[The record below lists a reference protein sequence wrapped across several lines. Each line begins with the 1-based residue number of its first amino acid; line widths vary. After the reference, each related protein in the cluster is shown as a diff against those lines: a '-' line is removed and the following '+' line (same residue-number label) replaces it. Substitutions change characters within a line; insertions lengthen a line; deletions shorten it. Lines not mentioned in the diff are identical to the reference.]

1 MRIFKLSLGNEFFN
15 DNNIQYLID
24 NNVVSLHPSTL
35 AKGQSSKTQAQE
47 FIEAKKGDIFYVCRS
62 NSTIVFIGM
71 FIDDR
76 PLFSI
81 LAEHNEWVDRE
92 FVLLANA
99 INPIGYD
106 KSFDKWWSPKN
117 NSTFTEVAKSENSL
131 FEEKILQPVFNIT
144 LDVLQNKRDT
154 ELAKN
159 TSNIEKYIAMQ
170 LDFNKLMNNEV
181 VLFQKINSLTNI
193 ELKKI
198 EYTYLKRGDISKQ
211 PVVLLR
217 SKLLEFLLNGS
228 KLDTT
233 IINKVKE
240 DIDASFEKNVFQAWS
255 SNFRILYTFL
265 YDKDKSDLETFFKE
279 LINQFQKDLE
289 IENETKIKLV
299 HFDGAQNQGQDRLW
313 FAIYNKVNKS
323 QKLAKQ
329 LFFEI
334 NNGISYGLLNHGDL
348 SKNEIK
354 KSNVFD
360 YQEILNTF
368 KLFRQDILNDN
379 SMEKAKL
386 AEYIDILKYKKQII
400 LQGPPGTGKTYTAKK
415 IAEQLAGRR
424 SVANYNKLTPE
435 LIMESF
441 KVGQKLDNS
450 SGKKDF
456 YTITNINENNIELQ
470 SEKSKPWKAKYQ
482 SVISKYDQL
491 AQGEK
496 PRNTHNLDPYEL
508 AVAKHLFGIIKPSK
522 VKIESNFTI
531 VQFHPSYSYEDFVRG
546 ISVKNENDSIVYKT
560 EDKVIAKLSKL
571 ASKKNALENYN
582 IPLEYRNFLF
592 EKGEEATRNGDHY
605 YFNKEKTIRLKDAP
619 SSNPEIGNLRYET
632 LSNDGV
638 WHMQTWVSIENNY
651 NLEKWIIEENH
662 NLNSFKNSEHYAIW
676 KDFDAFV
683 KKLQNNDYVLII
695 DEINRANLPSVLGE
709 LIYALEYR
717 GEPVNSMYAID
728 NDATITIP
736 ENLYIIGT
744 MNTADRS
751 VGHID
756 YAIKRRFSFV
766 DVLPNVEVIT
776 NEKAKELFKEV
787 SKLFTETYLASDFD
801 AKDVQIGHS
810 YFLLKEESEFSES
823 EQLQLKLDYEILPI
837 LNEYVKDG
845 LLLETAKEEI
855 NKIAKFEC

>member
-1 MRIFKLSLGNEFFN
+1 MKIYKLSLGGDYF
-15 DNNIQYLID
+15 DDKNIKILKTE
-24 NNVVSLHPSTL
+24 NLVSIHPNTP
-35 AKGQSSKTQAQE
+35 AKGQSSVKQGE
-47 FIEAKKGDIFYVCRS
+47 IFLKAKKGDIFYVCRS
-62 NSTIVFIGM
+62 NSTIEFIGM
-71 FIDDR
+71 FIDER

-81 LAEHNEWVDRE
+81 IPQHEEWVDRE
-92 FVLLANA
+92 FVLIADA
-99 INPIGYD
+99 KSPSEYD

-117 NSTFTEVAKSENSL
+117 NSTFTEVAKSDNSL
-131 FEEKILQPVFNIT
+131 FEEKILLPVFNIT
-144 LDVLQNKRDT
+144 LDVIQNKRDT
-154 ELAKN
+154 ELVKN
-159 TSNIEKYIAMQ
+159 TFNFEKYIAMQ

-181 VLFQKINSLTNI
+181 VLFQEINSLTNI

-211 PVVLLR
+211 PVVFLR
-217 SKLLEFLLNGS
+217 SKLLELLLNGT
-228 KLDTT
+228 KLDAT
-233 IINKVKE
+233 IINQVKE
-240 DIDASFEKNVFQAWS
+240 DIDASFEKKVFQAWS

-289 IENETKIKLV
+289 IEKETKIKLV

-354 KSNVFD
+354 KSNVFN

-368 KLFRQDILNDN
+368 KLFKQEILNDN

-424 SVANYNKLTPE
+424 SVANYSALTSE
-435 LIMESF
+435 LIIDSF
-441 KVGQKLDNS
+441 KVGQKIANA
-450 SGKKDF
+450 SGKLE
-456 YTITNINENNIELQ
+456 YYNINNINKDSIELQ
-470 SEKSKPWKAKYQ
+470 SERSQPWKPKYKNI
-482 SVISKYDQL
+482 ISKYNQL
-491 AQGEK
+491 VQGEN
-496 PRNTHNLDPYEL
+496 PSNIHQFEPYEL
-508 AVAKHLFGIIKPSK
+508 AVAKHLFGFIKPNN
-522 VKIESNFTI
+522 VTIEPNYTI

-546 ISVKNENDSIVYKT
+546 ITVKNENDNIVYKT
-560 EDKVIAKLSKL
+560 ENKVVAKLCKL
-571 ASKKNALENYN
+571 ASNKNELEDYN
-582 IPLEYRNFLF
+582 ISSEYKSFLHKK
-592 EKGEEATRNGDHY
+592 ETEAWLDNSHY
-605 YFNKEKTIRLKDAP
+605 YFNAEKTIRLKDVP
-619 SSNPEIGNLRYET
+619 KLNSEIGNMRYET
-632 LSNDGV
+632 LSSNGE
-638 WHMQTWVSIENNY
+638 WHMQTWINIKNNY
-651 NLEKWIIEENH
+651 NLEKWKVKENH
-662 NLNSFKNSEHYAIW
+662 NINSFKNAEHYAIW

-683 KKLQNNDYVLII
+683 NKLQNNDYVLII

-717 GEPVNSMYAID
+717 GDAVNSMYAID

-766 DVLPNVEVIT
+766 DILPNVEVIT
-776 NEKAKELFKEV
+776 NDKAKELFKKV
-787 SKLFTETYLASDFD
+787 SELFTEKYLASDFD

-810 YFLLKEESEFSES
+810 YFLLNDESDFNES
-823 EQLQLKLDYEILPI
+823 EQLKMKLDYEILPI

-845 LLLETAKEEI
+845 LLLETAKE
-855 NKIAKFEC
+855 KIKKISGFEC